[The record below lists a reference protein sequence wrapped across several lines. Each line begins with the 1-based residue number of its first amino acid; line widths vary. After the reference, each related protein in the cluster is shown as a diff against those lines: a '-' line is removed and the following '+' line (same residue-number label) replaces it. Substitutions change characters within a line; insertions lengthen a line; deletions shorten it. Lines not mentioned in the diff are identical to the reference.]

1 MNGLEQQPGQQQ
13 RQSAVTFAA
22 SVFLG
27 SAFFLHWRHGG
38 VAALLTLKALG
49 FFAIGIFVMAFTL
62 GMAFHSMHRALMNR
76 LLYSSSAALPPI
88 SVSLLQVL
96 GTALLV
102 LEVVAGYLL
111 TRIGFF
117 WLYG

>member
-1 MNGLEQQPGQQQ
+1 MNVLKQQPQQQ

-49 FFAIGIFVMAFTL
+49 FFGIGVFVMAFTL
-62 GMAFHSMHRALMNR
+62 GMAFYSMHRALMNW
-76 LLYSSSAALPPI
+76 LPQSSSAALPPI

-96 GTALLV
+96 GTGLLV
-102 LEVVAGYLL
+102 LEVVVGYLL

-117 WLYG
+117 WFYG